1 MPRYFGDQRETGEGL
16 LECVMVGKFKKGLTM
31 PERFQYLM
39 RLDAHHSQHD
49 RRYVRGSFAAAELQT
64 VQLVITEDE
73 FSNSRSPSIATKFD
87 PMTSTAKTRCKG
99 FRASVIQNSEGTN
112 SSNCLAT

>member
-1 MPRYFGDQRETGEGL
+1 
-16 LECVMVGKFKKGLTM
+16 M
-31 PERFQYLM
+31 PERFQYLIS
-39 RLDAHHSQHD
+39 LDAHHLEHD

-87 PMTSTAKTRCKG
+87 PMTSTAKRAVKVSGQPVSSKSQKGPIRPTVWQHTFHWPRNDPRTRAKK
-99 FRASVIQNSEGTN
+99 R
-112 SSNCLAT
+112 